1 MDFRLLCYRSFSSA
15 DTFLHRNYHPIQCCG
30 SGTFW
35 EADPDLHPHQS
46 GKLDQDS
53 DPQSVKQDPDPDPHQ
68 SEKVEA
74 YEGHFGAL
82 EGPNLGKSEW

>member
-1 MDFRLLCYRSFSSA
+1 MGTRSQLR
-15 DTFLHRNYHPIQCCG
+15 DCPMHRNYHPFQCCG
-30 SGTFW
+30 SGSGTLW

-53 DPQSVKQDPDPDPHQ
+53 DPHQNVKQDPNPNPHQ

-74 YEGHFGAL
+74 FEGHFGAL
-82 EGPNLGKSEW
+82 EGPNLGRSEW